1 MSVHTK
7 RAAFVFAVL
16 LAFMIW
22 AVGMR
27 VGAIITS
34 GHPHPMLVAF
44 VTVDAFARLVVIA
57 VASAGVW
64 LTSHGLHR
72 LFRRTPQSGV
82 TRM

>member
-7 RAAFVFAVL
+7 RAAFLFAALV
-16 LAFMIW
+16 ASMIW
-22 AVGMR
+22 AIGIR

-34 GHPHPMLVAF
+34 GHPHPMMVAF

-64 LTSHGLHR
+64 LISYGLDR
-72 LFRRTPQSGV
+72 LFRRTPK
-82 TRM
+82 RA